1 MVQQSNRPGILLYF
15 DLVQPLLSQLN
26 DEQVGQLFRAAF
38 EYGQHGTVPSFEPGI
53 VSMAWALIQP
63 AIERDGERYNETIL
77 QRKYAVY
84 VREQKRNKM
93 NPISYEDFKRRSD
106 NDRCHSTST
115 DNDRHRPITGD
126 NGRYPTTTTKSN
138 TNTNTTPNTT
148 STTAT
153 ITETSIDACAEINE
167 DGEYEDNLPF

>member
-53 VSMAWALIQP
+53 VSMAWALLQP
-63 AIERDGERYNETIL
+63 AIDRDGERYNETIL
-77 QRKYAVY
+77 QRKYAVF
-84 VREQKRNKM
+84 VREQKRNKAD
-93 NPISYEDFKRRSD
+93 PISFEDFKRRSD
-106 NDRCHSTST
+106 NDRCHSTSA
-115 DNDRHRPITGD
+115 DNDRHRSITGD
-126 NGRYPTTTTKSN
+126 NGRHPTTTTKSN
-138 TNTNTTPNTT
+138 TNTTP
-148 STTAT
+148 TTAT
-153 ITETSIDACAEINE
+153 TTETSTAACVEINE